1 MRCRSAAGPTSAGD
15 RPGLSTPLR
24 SAVHRMP
31 IPVDKS
37 GGQLVDNALPAATAG
52 G

>member
-1 MRCRSAAGPTSAGD
+1 MRCRPAAGPKIAGD

-31 IPVDKS
+31 IRVDKS
-37 GGQLVDNALPAATAG
+37 GGQLVDKALPAPAAG